1 VKLKIPVRLETNPFP
16 YFTASG
22 TGTGTVTSAVKASF
36 AY

>member
-1 VKLKIPVRLETNPFP
+1 VKLKISVRLETNQFP

-22 TGTGTVTSAVKASF
+22 TGTGTVTLAVKPKF